1 MFVPMIADDSW
12 KGGGMP
18 KRWKVLRWGALGA
31 ICGLL
36 YAAFINFYL
45 LPYAFESF
53 DMTSYLTSDFI
64 RSIAGGVVI
73 FAAVAIIH
81 NLVIRFG
88 AR

>member
-1 MFVPMIADDSW
+1 MPMIADDSW

-31 ICGLL
+31 ICGLF
-36 YAAFINFYL
+36 YSAFMNFYL
-45 LPYAFESF
+45 LPYAFETF
-53 DMTSYLTSDFI
+53 DMTAYLTASLV

-73 FAAVAIIH
+73 FAGVAIIR
-81 NLVIRFG
+81 NWVIRSR